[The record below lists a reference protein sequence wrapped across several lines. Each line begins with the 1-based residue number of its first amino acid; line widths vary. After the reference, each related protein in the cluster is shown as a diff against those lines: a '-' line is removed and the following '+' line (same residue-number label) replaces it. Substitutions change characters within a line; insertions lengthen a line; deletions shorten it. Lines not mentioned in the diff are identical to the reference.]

1 MNYPYG
7 NQNNQ
12 GQFAAASSRPQLSL
26 GDWLSLL
33 GREIWLMAAVFSIV
47 ALLGIAFSFT
57 FKKKYDAEAR
67 ISVLIGQE
75 YVYSPTVGEVGQGQ
89 TPKQEEIV
97 QSEIE
102 ILTSAQVRANALKA
116 IGLDRVYDPKD
127 LVVSSGPD
135 TPEQKFNVGVDAMRE
150 DFSSFSTPNT
160 TVIKLGFTNKDPQVA
175 ADTLNKLIEEYL
187 VYRRKVLFEDRSQG
201 LGGQA
206 AEFAKE
212 LDNVQA
218 QINNFLVENHMSDY
232 EAERTANQNLLA
244 TTRQEL
250 MATISRRTEA
260 QGRFSSTNAYYSKE
274 PSEVRLSFE
283 SDNSKRL
290 IELQQQLAELLTK
303 YTEQSQPVQDMRRR
317 IDALENVINS
327 PQGKNS
333 GNVKIG
339 PNPVRDSLAT
349 DRARNN
355 AEVVASQDREKIL
368 QEQVNQLEARAM
380 QIAQIRP
387 QYEELMR
394 KKAVLEEQVKQFS
407 TRELAASAQS
417 KLNAMSND
425 NIRVIEH
432 AVVPTKGSSLKKFVA
447 MGAILFGL
455 FCGLVAGLIRVLSRS
470 SFPTSKSVGR
480 SLGIPV
486 LATINR

>member
-1 MNYPYG
+1 M
-7 NQNNQ
+7 
-12 GQFAAASSRPQLSL
+12 L
-26 GDWLSLL
+26 
-33 GREIWLMAAVFSIV
+33 AV
-47 ALLGIAFSFT
+47 
-57 FKKKYDAEAR
+57 
-67 ISVLIGQE
+67 
-75 YVYSPTVGEVGQGQ
+75 Q
-89 TPKQEEIV
+89 T
-97 QSEIE
+97 
-102 ILTSAQVRANALKA
+102 
-116 IGLDRVYDPKD
+116 
-127 LVVSSGPD
+127 
-135 TPEQKFNVGVDAMRE
+135 
-150 DFSSFSTPNT
+150 
-160 TVIKLGFTNKDPQVA
+160 
-175 ADTLNKLIEEYL
+175 
-187 VYRRKVLFEDRSQG
+187 
-201 LGGQA
+201 
-206 AEFAKE
+206 
-212 LDNVQA
+212 
-218 QINNFLVENHMSDY
+218 QINNFLVANHMSDY

-290 IELQQQLAELLTK
+290 IDLQQQLAELLTK
-303 YTEQSQPVQDMRRR
+303 YTEESQPVQDMRRR
-317 IDALENVINS
+317 IAALENVLNS

-333 GNVKIG
+333 GTIRTG